1 MLNVTELPDD
11 PALLKR
17 MMTAQMARHAGLMAE
32 RDAMIEQIKREAQE
46 HLAAQLAAQLNAQ
59 REQMEAEKEAAIK
72 AAVDAVLR
80 RFYGP
85 KSERFDPL
93 QLVLFGIFVDTVPL
107 DAADVASIEAEAGE
121 KLTTRVPRNRHNH
134 GRGKLPEHLP
144 RVRIVHDLTDEQK
157 KCPCCATPRHRIGE
171 EVSEQLEYIPAS
183 FKVLQHVR
191 ITYACKA
198 CEQSV
203 SEQGSQVVTAEKP
216 PQPIEKG
223 LAGPGLLAYIVTGKM
238 ADHLPLYR
246 QESIIER
253 NDIHIARS
261 TMGAWMMAVAVLVK
275 PLVELMA
282 NRIRQSRVIHTD
294 DTVVPV
300 QHKIQCSK
308 GRFWTHFG
316 DRDHPYIF
324 YDYTPDRSGEGPT
337 RWFAD
342 YRGYLQ
348 ADAYSVYDSLY
359 KRVGADGKRCVI
371 ECGCWAHGR
380 RYFFD
385 AKDTDGRRATQLLA
399 MVRDL
404 YAVERTAKDFTDD
417 ARLALRQSRS
427 VPILATI
434 KTWLDTERPL
444 VLPRS
449 PMGEA
454 MTYMVNQWEALNV
467 YTTQGFLNIDNNAAE
482 RTLKRVA
489 LGRRNWQFVGN
500 DRAGKTAATL
510 YSLVA
515 SAERHGLDPQRYLT
529 GVFARIASTPVSEVH
544 KLLPDEWKVADAKG
558 A

>member
-1 MLNVTELPDD
+1 MLRQRTCSTSSELPDD

-17 MMTAQMARHAGLMAE
+17 LMTEQMARHAGT
-32 RDAMIEQIKREAQE
+32 IEQIRREAQE
-46 HLAAQLAAQLNAQ
+46 QLDTQLDAQ
-59 REQMEAEKEAAIK
+59 RERLEAEKQAAIDFAVK

-93 QLVLFGIFVDTVPL
+93 QLVLFGIYVDTVPL
-107 DAADVASIEAEAGE
+107 DAPDTASIEDEAGE
-121 KLTTRVPRNRHNH
+121 KLTSRAPRNRHNH

-171 EVSEQLEYIPAS
+171 EVSEQLERFPAN

-198 CEQSV
+198 CEQNA
-203 SEQGSQVVTAEKP
+203 SERGSQVVTAEKP
-216 PQPIEKG
+216 AQFRGPIEKG
-223 LAGPGLLAYIVTGKM
+223 LVGPGLLAYVVTGKM

-246 QESIIER
+246 LESIFER
-253 NDIHIARS
+253 DDIHIARS
-261 TMGAWMMAVAVLVK
+261 TMCAWMLSAAVLVR

-300 QHKIQCSK
+300 QQKIQCSK
-308 GRFWTHFG
+308 GRLWTHFG
-316 DRDHPYIF
+316 DRNHPYIY
-324 YDYTPDRSGEGPT
+324 YDYTPDRSGEGPAK
-337 RWFAD
+337 WFAD
-342 YRGYLQ
+342 YKGYLQ

-359 KRVGADGKRCVI
+359 KRGDGKQVI
-371 ECGCWAHGR
+371 ECGCWAHCR
-380 RYFFD
+380 RKYFD
-385 AKDTDGRRATQLLA
+385 AKETDGRRAMQLLA

-404 YAVERTAKDFTDD
+404 YAVESDAKTFTDD

-434 KTWLDTERPL
+434 KAWLEAERPH

-454 MTYMVNQWEALNV
+454 MTYMANQWDALNV

-482 RTLKRVA
+482 RSLKRVA
-489 LGRRNWQFVGN
+489 IGRNYAHRRIMRSGQTPPV
-500 DRAGKTAATL
+500 KT
-510 YSLVA
+510 SLFFR
-515 SAERHGLDPQRYLT
+515 SIH
-529 GVFARIASTPVSEVH
+529 ASTS
-544 KLLPDEWKVADAKG
+544 
-558 A
+558 